1 MEPRRRESFDDYQVE
16 CFKELTELQK
26 TEALI
31 QQLLAEDQ
39 REQERIDSY

>member
-1 MEPRRRESFDDYQVE
+1 MEPRRRVSFDDCQVE
-16 CFKELTELQK
+16 SFKELTELQK

-39 REQERIDSY
+39 REQERINSY